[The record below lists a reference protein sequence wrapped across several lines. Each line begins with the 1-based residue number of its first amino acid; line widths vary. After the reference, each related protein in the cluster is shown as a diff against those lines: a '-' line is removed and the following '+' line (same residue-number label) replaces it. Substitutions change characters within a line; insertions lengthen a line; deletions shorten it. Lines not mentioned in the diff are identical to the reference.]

1 MTKNKISNILVLEIS
16 VSGKKRIMV
25 IDDDE
30 QVGIML
36 KEFLERRK
44 YDVVIKCRID
54 NLDEISESG
63 MPDLIFVDYRM
74 RPYTG
79 KDLLE
84 QIRKAQISVPII
96 MMSAYRTTDGFF
108 EVKNMGAF
116 DYIAKPFD
124 FDEIELILDR
134 LFG

>member
-1 MTKNKISNILVLEIS
+1 MSE
-16 VSGKKRIMV
+16 KKRIMV

-63 MPDLIFVDYRM
+63 LPDLIFIDYRM

-108 EVKNMGAF
+108 EVTNMGAF

-134 LFG
+134 LF

>member
-1 MTKNKISNILVLEIS
+1 MSDN
-16 VSGKKRIMV
+16 KRIMV

-30 QVGIML
+30 QVGVML
-36 KEFLERRK
+36 KEFLERRN
-44 YDVVIKCRID
+44 YEVVIKCRID
-54 NLDEISESG
+54 DIKEISENG
-63 MPDLIFVDYRM
+63 LPDLVFIDYRM

-84 QIRKAQISVPII
+84 QIKKAQIAVPVI